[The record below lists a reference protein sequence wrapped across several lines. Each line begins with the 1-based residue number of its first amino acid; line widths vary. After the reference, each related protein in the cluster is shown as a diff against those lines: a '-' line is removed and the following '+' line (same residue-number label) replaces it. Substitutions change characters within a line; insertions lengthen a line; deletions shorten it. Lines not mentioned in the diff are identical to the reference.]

1 MGFCIKVFVYS
12 SKEYVVVT
20 ISANN
25 LVVWQKIRPNKAKK
39 VPKIVERQVYEQLLG
54 EFVLILLQ
62 FYQSFSIFYIEIVV
76 HLDLSQIF
84 GHLMVHSGNT
94 C

>member
-39 VPKIVERQVYEQLLG
+39 SPKNCRKTGIWTTLRGIYSNSPSILP
-54 EFVLILLQ
+54 EF
-62 FYQSFSIFYIEIVV
+62 
-76 HLDLSQIF
+76 
-84 GHLMVHSGNT
+84 
-94 C
+94 